1 MLMLMATGRA
11 AKQSLVTRDQTSAK
25 KVRAPGSATR
35 RPL

>member
-1 MLMLMATGRA
+1 MVMIGRA